1 MHLLARTTTPWTL
14 PANMFAAVH
23 DDINYVIVFD
33 PTEKEYYILAESLL
47 KNYYKDEESYI
58 LVYKLKGKELV
69 GLHYEPLF
77 NYYYRAPTID
87 PAYHTQVHRVLH
99 ADFVTEES
107 GTGIAHEAPAFGE
120 DDYAL
125 VSSVLPKD
133 TPKAWLFNPVN
144 DHGEFTSEVTDY
156 AGMNVFEANK
166 EVIKSLKDR
175 GLLAKLE
182 TINHSYP
189 HCPRT
194 GEPLIY
200 RALESWF
207 VKEEELKAKTVPA
220 AENITFEPA
229 AIKHRFIDT
238 LKSAPDCNISRTR
251 F

>member
-1 MHLLARTTTPWTL
+1 MDDVDQLRNDFISMYLVNTVIPVTGKLNNDRMSLLARTTTPWTL

-47 KNYYKDEESYI
+47 KNYYKDTESYV

-87 PAYHTQVHRVLH
+87 PIYHTQVHRVLH

-156 AGMNVFEANK
+156 AGMNVFDANK

-175 GLLAKLE
+175 
-182 TINHSYP
+182 
-189 HCPRT
+189 
-194 GEPLIY
+194 
-200 RALESWF
+200 
-207 VKEEELKAKTVPA
+207 
-220 AENITFEPA
+220 
-229 AIKHRFIDT
+229 
-238 LKSAPDCNISRTR
+238 
-251 F
+251 